1 MANIEI
7 KELIESGVHFG
18 HLTRKWDPNMAP
30 YVYTERKGIHIIDLY
45 KTAAKIE
52 EASSALSKIAASGR
66 KILFVATKKQAKDIV
81 SDKAKSVNMPYITER
96 WPGGMLTNFVTIRKA
111 VKKMTHIDRMK
122 KDGSFEALSKREKL
136 QIERQRAKLEK
147 NLGSIVDMTR
157 LPGAIL
163 VVDIKREHIAVAEAQ
178 KLNIPIFAMV
188 DTNSDPRPIDFAI
201 PSNDDASKS
210 IEKVLSYLTDAIAD
224 GLADRKS
231 SKDKESAAKTSA
243 PAKAEAPAEKKEA
256 APKS

>member
-1 MANIEI
+1 
-7 KELIESGVHFG
+7 
-18 HLTRKWDPNMAP
+18 
-30 YVYTERKGIHIIDLY
+30 
-45 KTAAKIE
+45 
-52 EASSALSKIAASGR
+52 
-66 KILFVATKKQAKDIV
+66 
-81 SDKAKSVNMPYITER
+81 
-96 WPGGMLTNFVTIRKA
+96 
-111 VKKMTHIDRMK
+111 MK

-157 LPGAIL
+157 LPGAVL

-188 DTNSDPRPIDFAI
+188 DTNSDPRPIDFPV

-231 SKDKESAAKTSA
+231 SKEKEVAAESKA
-243 PAKAEAPAEKKEA
+243 PAASEAVASEGSEKGAEK
-256 APKS
+256 